1 MSMFPRHVAAAALA
15 LVALAIASPAAAS
28 GEPDGTY
35 VPPVDAPVSDPFHVD
50 GGPYGPGNR
59 GIEYATQPGDVVGAA
74 AAGTVVF
81 AGTVAGRRYVTIR
94 HADGV
99 RTAYGPLRDV
109 LVVAGAAVEQGQP
122 IGTAAGAVLFTA
134 RVGDTYIDP
143 ATLLSGN
150 VTVHLVPE
158 GPVLERRPTWSAPR
172 VPGYTA
178 WPARHLVGSPHRLR
192 PSHGRL
198 RPFRSPGVRAQVS
211 DEPLGRRTPLRP
223 RS

>member
-1 MSMFPRHVAAAALA
+1 MSTFVRRAAVAAIVLTTLVAPAGPVAAAG
-15 LVALAIASPAAAS
+15 VPAS
-28 GEPDGTY
+28 GTY
-35 VPPVDAPVSDPFHVD
+35 VPPVDAPVSEPFHVD

-59 GIEYATQPGDVVGAA
+59 GIEYATRPGDVVGAA

-99 RTAYGPLRDV
+99 RTAYGPLREL

-122 IGTAAGAVLFTA
+122 IGTADGPVLFTA

-143 ATLLSGN
+143 APLLSRN

-158 GPVLERRPTWSAPR
+158 GLTWSAR
-172 VPGYTA
+172 RAPGYTA

-198 RPFRSPGVRAQVS
+198 RPSEGSGVRAQVS
-211 DEPLGRRTPLRP
+211 DEPLGRRTPWRP